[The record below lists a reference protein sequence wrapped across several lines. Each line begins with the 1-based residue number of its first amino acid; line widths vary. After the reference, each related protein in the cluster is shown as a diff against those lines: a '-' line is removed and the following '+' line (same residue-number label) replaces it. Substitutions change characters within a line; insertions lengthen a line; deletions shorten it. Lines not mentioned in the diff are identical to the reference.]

1 MQLKQILKRLRRI
14 VGQGLFPYRCCHCD
28 RLYTPAAGH
37 ERDDPKPLCRL
48 DGVLCRECGRLL
60 VPITS
65 PLCEICGRPF
75 ETDHGVDHVCSRCES
90 AAYGFEAA
98 RSAVTYSPAMRR
110 LVHLFKYQG
119 FPQLARPFGG
129 ILRRALLSYWPADQ
143 FDLVIPVP
151 LHRKRLRRRGYN
163 QSALLLRHWPEPVNA
178 CPDTAGHFR
187 IMPEL
192 MVRHKATRPQVGLDA
207 DARRANM
214 HDAFSIRN
222 PSIVKAKH
230 VLVVDD
236 VLTTGAT
243 ANACAWALKR
253 AGAASVRVL
262 TLARAV
268 PSIV

>member
-1 MQLKQILKRLRRI
+1 MSIQLKQILIRFRRI
-14 VGQGLFPYRCCHCD
+14 VGQGLFPHRCCHCG
-28 RLYTPAAGH
+28 RLYVPAADN
-37 ERDDPKPLCRL
+37 ERDDPILLRQL
-48 DGVLCRECGRLL
+48 DGFLCGQCGRLL

-98 RSAVTYSPAMRR
+98 RSAVTYASAMRR
-110 LVHLFKYQG
+110 MVHLYKYQG
-119 FPQLARPFGG
+119 RSQLARPFGSM
-129 ILRRALLSYWPADQ
+129 LWRALLSYWQPDQ
-143 FDLVIPVP
+143 FDLVVPVP
-151 LHRKRLRRRGYN
+151 LHRKRLRRRGFN
-163 QSALLLRHWPEPVNA
+163 QSALLLRHWPVPANA
-178 CPDTAGHFR
+178 RPDTAGRFR
-187 IMPEL
+187 IMPDL
-192 MVRHKATRPQVGLDA
+192 MVRHRATKPQVGMDA

-214 HDAFSIRN
+214 RDAFSLRD

-243 ANACAWALKR
+243 ADACARVLKR

-262 TLARAV
+262 TLARAA
-268 PSIV
+268 

>member
-1 MQLKQILKRLRRI
+1 MQLKKFLLRLRRI

-28 RLYTPAAGH
+28 RLYTPAADD
-37 ERDDPKPLCRL
+37 ERDEPKRLRQLDGFLCRA
-48 DGVLCRECGRLL
+48 CHRLL
-60 VPITS
+60 DPITS
-65 PLCEICGRPF
+65 PLCVICGRPF
-75 ETDHGVDHVCSRCES
+75 ETEHGVNHVCSRCES
-90 AAYGFEAA
+90 TAYGFEAA
-98 RSAVTYSPAMRR
+98 RSAVTYTSAIRR
-110 LVHLFKYQG
+110 MVHLYKYEG
-119 FPQLARPFGG
+119 RAQLARPFGSM
-129 ILRRALLSYWPADQ
+129 LWKALLSHWQADQ

-163 QSALLLRHWPEPVNA
+163 QSALLLRHWPAPVNA
-178 CPDTAGHFR
+178 CPDTAGQFR
-187 IMPEL
+187 IVPEL
-192 MVRHKATRPQVGLDA
+192 MVRHRATRPQIGLDA

-214 HDAFSIRN
+214 RDAFSVRD

-243 ANACAWALKR
+243 ANACARVLKR

-268 PSIV
+268 G